1 MPSVIFTYDNGRK
14 ALQERLGDKLA
25 KEGLPAQLLMY
36 AWVTSTERDY
46 SYLSQIKQYKPFIE
60 IMRHSFTRLLYQ
72 AGAKDA
78 ASLCTPDDMEYIL
91 AEYKQLKPREGLA
104 EMMDLLRTSG
114 FEVWCCT
121 DANQDRVKG
130 YFDSAG
136 IDMPLERILSA
147 DEIRAGKPEAAVY
160 QWAMGKASS
169 LRPGEKN
176 IFAASHAWDVAA
188 ARSAG
193 FEIAYC
199 TAYEYDPCEAIYGA
213 MDIIEPDL
221 ASLGKAIVAKYG
233 AAK

>member
-1 MPSVIFTYDNGRK
+1 
-14 ALQERLGDKLA
+14 
-25 KEGLPAQLLMY
+25 MY

-78 ASLCTPDDMEYIL
+78 ASLCTPEDMEYIL

-176 IFAASHAWDVAA
+176 IFAGGSPSLPCSRKGAKQPPLDQTASHAWDVAA

-233 AAK
+233 SAK